1 MAPMMKNGFH
11 IVAPRTAPPA
21 EEESWSGLYAR
32 IRVLALGKAAAM
44 AGQDVHDEG
53 EFDRGARALRM
64 LMSAADIARRLKD
77 HDTEETNLNARHAP
91 PAVSD
96 ARIRALKTR
105 LEDQIERLERDEC
118 EREKGAAPE
127 SGDAS

>member
-1 MAPMMKNGFH
+1 MAPMMKNTLH
-11 IVAPRTAPPA
+11 IVPPKTATPA
-21 EEESWSGLYAR
+21 EESWSGLYAR
-32 IRVLALGKAAAM
+32 IRALALGKAAAM
-44 AGQDVHDEG
+44 AGQDVRDEG

-77 HDTEETNLNARHAP
+77 QDTEEKDRNARHAT

-105 LEDQIERLERDEC
+105 LEDQIARLEHG
-118 EREKGAAPE
+118 EREGQERTAPE